1 MLIFDRSDFRP
12 LFRSGPIVFGVAKPA
27 KALGFV
33 DLVAEWDPLLAL
45 LMSRVILVGFWGS

>member
-45 LMSRVILVGFWGS
+45 LMSRAILVGFWGS